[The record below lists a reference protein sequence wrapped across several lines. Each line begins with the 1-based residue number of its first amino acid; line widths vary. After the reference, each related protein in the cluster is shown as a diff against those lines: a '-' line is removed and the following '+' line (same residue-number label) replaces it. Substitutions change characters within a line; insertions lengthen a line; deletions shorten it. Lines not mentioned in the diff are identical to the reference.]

1 MLEINDF
8 DRSRPEDART
18 PDNVQARGPEM
29 PVPGELLG
37 HLDGEELAQ
46 LIRLL
51 ELARMR
57 CGDI

>member
-1 MLEINDF
+1 MDPAI
-8 DRSRPEDART
+8 DRI
-18 PDNVQARGPEM
+18 
-29 PVPGELLG
+29 PGELLG

-57 CGDI
+57 CGDL